1 MPENTTER
9 TLEPDEQVT
18 YRFSGG
24 IETVET
30 SDPAATRLTVD
41 GEVRDPREFG
51 PMTYHVAPDGDDA
64 NTGYRDSPWRTLAHA
79 KTRLGP
85 GDTLMIES
93 GTYTPDDP
101 LRMPDGTGDADGS
114 GRITIVGDP
123 SDPASVVIDAANVR
137 GHDGSGSGYQWADG
151 LVLGRHTDLTGIRVT
166 NAPNQGIA
174 TYDDVTVRRCVSDG
188 NTGNGFHTAA
198 DGVTIVHCTAY
209 GNGGVGYKAT
219 GTENALAD
227 CIAASNDG
235 GPTDLASDVTTTNS
249 TWTFGIDSPGF
260 VSTDPASEGYLRLTQ
275 GSPCIGA
282 GTDGADLG
290 AYDYSGS
297 DGGSGSG
304 GTDGDSD
311 DSEGGDA
318 GEDDNMTDDTEHEL
332 ILSSSDG
339 GADYEFQIEEG
350 GEITDADDTV
360 SDDGLRATGTVW
372 ENYTDYVIFTG
383 IPKSLTGDPSLT
395 AELDG
400 ETVDPEDVGE
410 IIDGGS
416 DGAGETTYSQ
426 SELDAAV
433 EEARSEGYDTGYD
446 QGYSDGTAD
455 GEAIGEVTGWNDALS
470 AVREGLPAERSTDS
484 SE

>member
-1 MPENTTER
+1 MGNTIEA
-9 TLEPDEQVT
+9 TLEAGGSAD

-30 SDPAATRLTVD
+30 SDIGATSLTVD

-51 PMTYHVAPDGDDA
+51 PTTYHVAPTGDDA

-79 KTRLGP
+79 TTRLEP

-101 LRMPDGTGDADGS
+101 LRMPDGAEDAYGS
-114 GRITIVGDP
+114 GRIAIVGDP
-123 SDPASVVIDAANVR
+123 TDPASVVIDAANVS

-151 LVLGRHTDLTGIRVT
+151 LVLGRHTDLNGIRVT

-174 TYDDVTVRRCVSDG
+174 TYGDVTVRRCVSDG
-188 NTGNGFHTAA
+188 NTGNGFHTGA
-198 DGVTIVHCTAY
+198 DDVRIDRCTAY
-209 GNGGVGYKAT
+209 GNDVGYKAA
-219 GTENALAD
+219 GTDTRVVD
-227 CIAASNDG
+227 CITADNGDGAA
-235 GPTDLASDVTTTNS
+235 DLASDVTTTNC
-249 TWTFGIDSPGF
+249 TWTIGIDSPGF
-260 VSTDPASEGYLRLTQ
+260 VSSDPAAAGYLRLAE
-275 GSPCIGA
+275 GSPCIEA

-297 DGGSGSG
+297 NDSGSGGG

-311 DSEGGDA
+311 DSDGGDA
-318 GEDDNMTDDTEHEL
+318 GENDNMTDDTEHEL

-339 GADYEFQIEEG
+339 GADYDFQIESG
-350 GEITDADDTV
+350 GEITEADDTI

-372 ENYTDYVIFTG
+372 ESYTDYCTYVG
-383 IPKSLTGDPSLT
+383 QPVSLTGDPELT
-395 AELDG
+395 AVLDG
-400 ETVDPEDVGE
+400 EEVAPENVGE
-410 IIDGGS
+410 STDGGS
-416 DGAGETTYSQ
+416 DGSGEMTYSQ

-446 QGYSDGTAD
+446 QGYADGTAD

>member
-1 MPENTTER
+1 MGNTTEA
-9 TLEPDEQVT
+9 TLEAGESAD

-30 SDPAATRLTVD
+30 SDIGATSLTVD
-41 GEVRDPREFG
+41 GDERDPREFG
-51 PMTYHVAPDGDDA
+51 PTTYHVAPTGDDS

-79 KTRLGP
+79 KTRLEP

-101 LRMPDGTGDADGS
+101 LRMPDGAEDAYGS

-123 SDPASVVIDAANVR
+123 ADPASVVIDAANVS
-137 GHDGSGSGYQWADG
+137 GHDGSGTGYQWADG
-151 LVLGRHTDLTGIRVT
+151 LVVGRHTDLNGVRVT

-188 NTGNGFHTAA
+188 NTGNGFHTGA
-198 DGVTIVHCTAY
+198 DDVRIDRCTAH

-219 GTENALAD
+219 GAENALAD

-235 GPTDLASDVTTTNS
+235 GPTNLASDVTTTNC
-249 TWTFGIDSPGF
+249 TWTIGIDSPGF
-260 VSTDPASEGYLRLTQ
+260 VSTDPASEEYLRLAE

-282 GTDGADLG
+282 GTEGADLG

-332 ILSSSDG
+332 ILSSSDS

-350 GEITDADDTV
+350 GEITDADDRV
-360 SDDGLRATGTVW
+360 FDDGLRATGTVW
-372 ENYTDYVIFTG
+372 ENYTDYVAFIG
-383 IPKSLTGDPSLT
+383 SPESLTGDDSLT

-400 ETVDPEDVGE
+400 EEVAPENVGE
-410 IIDGGS
+410 STDDGSGGS
-416 DGAGETTYSQ
+416 GETTYSQ

-446 QGYSDGTAD
+446 QGYAD
-455 GEAIGEVTGWNDALS
+455 AEADARVTVWNNALD
-470 AVREGLPAERSTDS
+470 AVRANLPDERSANDS
-484 SE
+484 E